1 MQSPALHGVQAGS
14 PAAAEG
20 EGAGVIYIGNV
31 RMRPA
36 GTRSDPWLFKTIAEA
51 RVFSAISEHH
61 FWAVVMKDSALYR
74 IYPGGRTEAYPAEI
88 REKWAAKKRKKRGT
102 GSGTQ

>member
-14 PAAAEG
+14 AAATEG

-36 GTRSDPWLFKTIAEA
+36 GFRSDPWLFKTLRDAQ
-51 RVFSAISEHH
+51 VFSTISEHY
-61 FWAVVMKDSALYR
+61 FWAVVMKDPSLYR
-74 IYPGGRTEAYPAEI
+74 IWPGGRTEVYPAEI
-88 REKWAAKKRKKRGT
+88 REKWAAKNRKKRGT